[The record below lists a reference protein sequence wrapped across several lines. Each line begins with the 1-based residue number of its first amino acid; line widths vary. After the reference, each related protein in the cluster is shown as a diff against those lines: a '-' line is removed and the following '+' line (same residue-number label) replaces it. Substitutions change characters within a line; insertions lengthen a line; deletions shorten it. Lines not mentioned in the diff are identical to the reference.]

1 MSGRKFVNDGKSITC
16 TASGSAAVAGVPYII
31 GQLVVI
37 PHTSAEDGEDFEGT
51 TKGVWVIAK
60 TSANTPAQFANAYWD
75 DTAKEVTTTA
85 TANTLIGVFA
95 QAYANGDTEAE
106 VILNGVSV

>member
-1 MSGRKFVNDGKSITC
+1 MSGKKFVNDGNSISC
-16 TASGSAAVAGVPYII
+16 TASGSDAVAGVPYII
-31 GQLVVI
+31 GQLVVV
-37 PHTSAEDGEDFEGT
+37 PHVSAVDGADFEGT
-51 TKGVWVIAK
+51 TKGVWNIAK

-95 QAYANGDTEAE
+95 KAYGNGDTEAD